1 MTAAEL
7 IGRLKFAGEVRLSEP
22 MSMHT
27 SLGIGGPADAM
38 VFPENVGQL
47 VDIVKGAW
55 SEGVPA
61 FIIGNGTNLLVKDGG
76 IDGLVINL
84 AKLDWI
90 IKENVEGGDIAI
102 RSGAGTPL
110 PKLANFC
117 ADEGLS
123 GLEFAAGIPGTVG
136 GAVYM
141 NAGAYGYE
149 IKDILYKTLLIKEDG
164 KASELIAGETRK
176 EYRHGGIPE
185 NAAVAEAWFRLVPG
199 DPGAIKARASE
210 FIKKRRAS
218 QPLAEKS
225 AGSTFKNPPG
235 EKAWKLIEGAGLK
248 GLSVGG
254 AAVSGKHA
262 NFLINASGATAKDF
276 IALMEIVKQ
285 KVKDKTGFDLE
296 PEVKIVGRDWNA

>member
-7 IGRLKFAGEVRLSEP
+7 IAGLKFVGEVRLSEP

-38 VFPENVGQL
+38 VFPENIGQL

-61 FIIGNGTNLLVKDGG
+61 FTMGKGTNLLVKDGG
-76 IDGLVINL
+76 MEGLVINL

-90 IKENVEGGDIAI
+90 IKENVEGGELAV

-117 ADEGLS
+117 ADEGFS
-123 GLEFAAGIPGTVG
+123 GLEFAAGIPGSVG

-149 IKDILYKTLLIKEDG
+149 IKDVLYKIRIVKEDG
-164 KASELIAGETRK
+164 EVSEIFADELERK
-176 EYRHGGIPE
+176 YRHGGIPE
-185 NAAVAEAWFRLVPG
+185 NSAVAECWFKLAPG
-199 DPGAIKARASE
+199 DPEAIKARASE
-210 FIKKRRAS
+210 FIKKRKAA
-218 QPLAEKS
+218 QPLGAKS

-235 EKAWKLIEGAGLK
+235 EKAWKLIEGVGLK
-248 GLSVGG
+248 GLAVGG
-254 AAVSGKHA
+254 AAVSEKHA
-262 NFLINASGATAKDF
+262 NFLINASGATARDF
-276 IALMEIVKQ
+276 MALMELVKQ
-285 KVKDKTGFDLE
+285 KVKEKTGVDLE
-296 PEVKIVGRDWNA
+296 PEVKIAGRD

>member
-1 MTAAEL
+1 MNAVEL
-7 IGRLKFAGEVRLSEP
+7 TGRLKFAGEVRLSEP

-38 VFPENVGQL
+38 AFPEDAGQMAML
-47 VDIVKGAW
+47 FEAAYKAD
-55 SEGVPA
+55 VPV
-61 FIIGNGTNLLVKDGG
+61 FILGNGTNLLVKDGG
-76 IDGLVINL
+76 IEGLVINL

-90 IKENVEGGDIAI
+90 IKENVEGGSPAI

-141 NAGAYGYE
+141 NAGAYGHD
-149 IKDILYKTLLIKEDG
+149 ISDILYKILLIKEDG
-164 KASELIAGETRK
+164 KTSELTAGGTQRK
-176 EYRHGGIPE
+176 YRHGGIPE
-185 NAAVAEAWFRLVPG
+185 NSAVAEAWFRLSPG
-199 DPGAIKARASE
+199 DPETIKARASE

-218 QPLAEKS
+218 QPLTAKS

-254 AAVSGKHA
+254 AAVSEKHA
-262 NFLINASGATAKDF
+262 NFLINASGATARDF
-276 IALMEIVKQ
+276 MDLMELVKQ
-285 KVKDKTGFDLE
+285 KVKEKTGIELE
-296 PEVKIVGRDWNA
+296 PEVKIAGRD

>member
-7 IGRLKFAGEVRLSEP
+7 VAMLKFAGEARLSEP

-38 VFPENVGQL
+38 VFPENAKQL
-47 VDIVKGAW
+47 ATLIRAAHGD
-55 SEGVPA
+55 GVPV
-61 FIIGNGTNLLVKDGG
+61 FVLGNGTNLLVKDGG
-76 IDGLVINL
+76 MEGLVINL
-84 AKLDWI
+84 TKLDWVT
-90 IKENVEGGDIAI
+90 VESREKDMALV
-102 RSGAGTPL
+102 RSGAGAPL

-136 GAVYM
+136 GAAYM

-164 KASELIAGETRK
+164 EVSELTADDTLK
-176 EYRHGGIPE
+176 KYRHGGIPE
-185 NAAVAEAWFRLVPG
+185 NAAVAEAWFRLAPG
-199 DPGAIKARASE
+199 DPEAIKARASE

-218 QPLAEKS
+218 QPLSAKS

-254 AAVSGKHA
+254 AAVSEKHA
-262 NFLINASGATAKDF
+262 NFLINASGATARDF
-276 IALMEIVKQ
+276 IALMELVKR
-285 KVKDKTGFDLE
+285 KVKEKTGIELE
-296 PEVKIVGRDWNA
+296 PELKIAGRD